1 MKRIILPLLLLLFV
15 GALHAQ
21 EDVKSNEVFKLNSIV
36 KGEAVTYQV
45 LRSKR
50 DTMCR
55 LVRNLNNPDTVLKP
69 LPTRGKWA
77 PEQLID
83 IKMQIA
89 EILLNNLSREELS
102 ESWGVFG
109 VVLRVDKERYKLLQV
124 TCFDFL
130 ALPSVHPGELLC
142 PFWLNFD
149 PDRLH
154 KIEQEIVEK
163 VVLPERMSETYL
175 TDDFQINILEMDL
188 EGGIEAVRAKRK
200 KAIEYRKTHWEKDN
214 EMFFLGPPREL

>member
-1 MKRIILPLLLLLFV
+1 MKRIVLPLLLLLFA

-89 EILLNNLSREELS
+89 EMQFFLNT
-102 ESWGVFG
+102 
-109 VVLRVDKERYKLLQV
+109 LLQN
-124 TCFDFL
+124 L
-130 ALPSVHPGELLC
+130 LLLELHISHGL
-142 PFWLNFD
+142 
-149 PDRLH
+149 
-154 KIEQEIVEK
+154 
-163 VVLPERMSETYL
+163 
-175 TDDFQINILEMDL
+175 
-188 EGGIEAVRAKRK
+188 
-200 KAIEYRKTHWEKDN
+200 KTSK
-214 EMFFLGPPREL
+214 